1 MDVSKRTLGLGTENA
16 FVVLAEV
23 NALKR
28 EGKDLISFC
37 IGQPDFDT
45 PQNIK
50 DAAKKAI
57 DAGKTGYTDSA
68 GVFEV
73 RAAIAKHL
81 SVTRK
86 IDVKPEHV
94 VIANGAKPFI
104 AYAIACTTDYGV
116 GDEVIYPNPGFPIY
130 ESQIIASGA
139 VPVPLPLTEKKKF
152 SFEIDE
158 LKNRISNR
166 TKMLIINTPH
176 NPTGGI
182 LEEDDLREVAA
193 LAKKHDF
200 WVYADEIYCR
210 IAYDKEFKS
219 IASLPGMYERTIIS
233 DGASK
238 AYAMTGWRM
247 GYIANQ
253 FLAPYVARW
262 VTNTESCANHM
273 AQYAMMEAV
282 SGPQDESKKMVQSF
296 RERRELIVKLLN
308 ELDGVKCLMPG
319 GAFYAYPNV
328 TDAVKRLGL
337 KDSEE
342 LRKLLLKNGVAVLAD
357 IHFGKRNPGE
367 TEQYIRLSYATSKD
381 NIIEGLRRMKTV
393 IGSKDTET
401 GTLSF

>member
-1 MDVSKRTLGLGTENA
+1 MRILRAGVRQMEVSKRTLSLGTENA

-50 DAAKKAI
+50 DAAKRAI
-57 DAGKTGYTDSA
+57 DQGKTGYTDSA
-68 GVFEV
+68 GVYEV

-81 SVTRK
+81 SETRK
-86 IDVKPEHV
+86 VDVKAEHV

-104 AYAIACTTDYGV
+104 AYAVACTTDYGV

-139 VPVPLPLTEKKKF
+139 VPVPLPLDEKKKF
-152 SFEIDE
+152 SFEIEE

-166 TKMLIINTPH
+166 TKMLIINTPQ

-193 LAKKHDF
+193 LVKKHDF

-247 GYIANQ
+247 GYIANAY
-253 FLAPYVARW
+253 LAPYIARW

-282 SGPQDESKKMVQSF
+282 SG
-296 RERRELIVKLLN
+296 
-308 ELDGVKCLMPG
+308 
-319 GAFYAYPNV
+319 
-328 TDAVKRLGL
+328 
-337 KDSEE
+337 
-342 LRKLLLKNGVAVLAD
+342 
-357 IHFGKRNPGE
+357 
-367 TEQYIRLSYATSKD
+367 
-381 NIIEGLRRMKTV
+381 
-393 IGSKDTET
+393 
-401 GTLSF
+401 